1 MRMTSV
7 SLLMVLVLASL
18 QPISGDHS
26 DVFSS
31 TADLTR
37 LLQLETR
44 FITDLSNLA
53 DTLASEAAAIRQYLE
68 THYPDGS
75 PR

>member
-1 MRMTSV
+1 MMMTSM
-7 SLLMVLVLASL
+7 SLLVVLVLASL

-44 FITDLSNLA
+44 FITDLGNLA

>member
-1 MRMTSV
+1 MMMTSM
-7 SLLMVLVLASL
+7 SLLVVVVLASL
-18 QPISGDHS
+18 HPISGDHS

-37 LLQLETR
+37 LLQLEAR
-44 FITDLSNLA
+44 FITDLGNLA
-53 DTLASEAAAIRQYLE
+53 DTLASEAATIRQYLE

>member
-1 MRMTSV
+1 M
-7 SLLMVLVLASL
+7 SLLLVFASL

>member
-1 MRMTSV
+1 MMMTSM
-7 SLLMVLVLASL
+7 SLLVVVVLASL

-44 FITDLSNLA
+44 FITDLGNLA
-53 DTLASEAAAIRQYLE
+53 DTLASEAATIRQYLE

>member
-1 MRMTSV
+1 MMMTSM
-7 SLLMVLVLASL
+7 SLLLVLVSL

>member
-1 MRMTSV
+1 M
-7 SLLMVLVLASL
+7 SLLVLVLVLASL

-53 DTLASEAAAIRQYLE
+53 DTLANEAAAIRQYLE

>member
-1 MRMTSV
+1 MMMTSM
-7 SLLMVLVLASL
+7 SLLLVLVFASL
-18 QPISGDHS
+18 QPTSGDHS

-53 DTLASEAAAIRQYLE
+53 DTLANEAAAIRQYLE

>member
-1 MRMTSV
+1 MMMTSM
-7 SLLMVLVLASL
+7 SLLVVVVLASL

-37 LLQLETR
+37 LLQLEAR
-44 FITDLSNLA
+44 FITDLGNLA
-53 DTLASEAAAIRQYLE
+53 DTLASEAATIRQYLE

>member
-1 MRMTSV
+1 MMMTSM
-7 SLLMVLVLASL
+7 SLLVVLVLASL

-44 FITDLSNLA
+44 FITDLGNLA
-53 DTLASEAAAIRQYLE
+53 DTLASEAATIRQYLE

>member
-1 MRMTSV
+1 MTSV
-7 SLLMVLVLASL
+7 SLLLVLASL

-53 DTLASEAAAIRQYLE
+53 DTLANEAAAIRQYLE

>member
-1 MRMTSV
+1 M
-7 SLLMVLVLASL
+7 SLLLVLVFASL
-18 QPISGDHS
+18 QLISGDHS

-53 DTLASEAAAIRQYLE
+53 DTLANEAAAIRQYLE